1 MARRK
6 SDQSSPPPEAEADLM
21 AVVEATDPQIADS
34 EKAETAQMS
43 VSPPE
48 TPPTPGPT
56 PSHATALTKGSS
68 ATGAFVGM
76 VLGGIIAAGGGFA
89 LARLMPDLL
98 PLSGTAD
105 LSARMEAQA
114 EEIAALR
121 QQLAALPEKPSPDPA
136 FEARLAA
143 LEQAAPV
150 DAATLDARLAALESR
165 IETLPA
171 TVDPASPAVLAELAA
186 LKQQV
191 AALGAGGTV
200 PADVLAAAEAAET
213 RLREAESRAAD
224 LARQA
229 EATAAEARRAAA
241 RDRIAAALDSG
252 APFAAALADLGETAP
267 PALAEAAATGLPTL
281 AELEEG
287 LATAARLSLEQALRA
302 NMGESWTER
311 VSNFLRSQTGLR
323 SLSPREGDDPD
334 AVLSRAE
341 AALRD
346 GRLGDALVE
355 LEAMAPAGKPALE
368 PWIAEARIRLAAEAA
383 LADLAKN

>member
-1 MARRK
+1 MR
-6 SDQSSPPPEAEADLM
+6 ADL
-21 AVVEATDPQIADS
+21 ATEVV
-34 EKAETAQMS
+34 
-43 VSPPE
+43 
-48 TPPTPGPT
+48 
-56 PSHATALTKGSS
+56 
-68 ATGAFVGM
+68 
-76 VLGGIIAAGGGFA
+76 
-89 LARLMPDLL
+89 
-98 PLSGTAD
+98 
-105 LSARMEAQA
+105 
-114 EEIAALR
+114 
-121 QQLAALPEKPSPDPA
+121 
-136 FEARLAA
+136 
-143 LEQAAPV
+143 
-150 DAATLDARLAALESR
+150 
-165 IETLPA
+165 
-171 TVDPASPAVLAELAA
+171 
-186 LKQQV
+186 
-191 AALGAGGTV
+191 
-200 PADVLAAAEAAET
+200 VLAAAEAAET
-213 RLREAESRAAD
+213 RLQEAEARAAE

-252 APFAAALADLGETAP
+252 APFAAALADLGEAAP

-287 LATAARLSLEQALRA
+287 LAIAARLSLEQALRA

-346 GRLGDALVE
+346 GRLGDALNE

-368 PWIAEARIRLAAEAA
+368 PWIAEARTRLAAEAA